1 MNALLCK
8 TSIPQKGLKLNTEQ
22 HISSHGNHVAKTCNI
37 SIVTVTVLLF
47 RHLGLMSLFSLDIK
61 GAQWQTPL

>member
-37 SIVTVTVLLF
+37 SIV
-47 RHLGLMSLFSLDIK
+47 SCDCDSI
-61 GAQWQTPL
+61 AI